1 MIYTLTLNPAIDLF
15 IDTKTMQPN
24 VVNRTESYDIQ
35 ANGKGVNVSFI
46 LKRLGIEN
54 KALGIGGGFTLNYIE
69 EVLDQAEIANDFV
82 HVKDPTRINVFTRV
96 QDENQEYKLVNKG
109 PKTDANQI
117 EQLLTKLRQLNQ
129 DDVLSLSGSFSEGI
143 KPDILVE
150 IAKISETNH
159 VKLVLDTSYSEVMD
173 TLRYHPY
180 LIKPNDHELSS
191 WFGLDQVP
199 DREKLIDMGKT
210 LIKKGARNVLI
221 SLGSE
226 GALFI
231 NDTEILYGNAAKGE
245 VVNTAGSG
253 DTMLGA
259 FLGGLIVGLDGQA
272 NLKRA
277 LAAGSDTAFQSWITD
292 FKNVPNL
299 EAQIQIQLIEEW
311 GK

>member
-109 PKTDANQI
+109 PKTDASQI

-129 DDVLSLSGSFSEGI
+129 NDVLSLSGSFSEGI

-150 IAKISETNH
+150 IAKIAEINH
-159 VKLVLDTSYSEVMD
+159 FKLVLDTSYSEVMD
-173 TLRYHPY
+173 TLRYRPY

-199 DREKLIDMGKT
+199 GREKLIAMGET
-210 LIKKGARNVLI
+210 LIKRGARNVLI

-231 NDTEILYGNAAKGE
+231 NDTEVLYGNAAKGE

>member
-259 FLGGLIVGLDGQA
+259 FLGGLIKGLDGHA

-299 EAQIQIQLIEEW
+299 EAQIQIQLIEER

>member
-150 IAKISETNH
+150 IAKIAEINH
-159 VKLVLDTSYSEVMD
+159 FKLVLDTSYSEVMD

-199 DREKLIDMGKT
+199 GREKLIAMGET
-210 LIKKGARNVLI
+210 LIKRGARNVLI

-231 NDTEILYGNAAKGE
+231 NDTEVLYGNAAKGE

-259 FLGGLIVGLDGQA
+259 FLGGLIKGLDGHA

-299 EAQIQIQLIEEW
+299 EAQIQIQLIKER

>member
-109 PKTDANQI
+109 PKTDASQI

-129 DDVLSLSGSFSEGI
+129 NDVLSLSGSFSEGI

-150 IAKISETNH
+150 IAKIAEINH
-159 VKLVLDTSYSEVMD
+159 FKLVLDTSYSEVMD

-199 DREKLIDMGKT
+199 GREKLIAMGET
-210 LIKKGARNVLI
+210 LIKRGARNVLI

-231 NDTEILYGNAAKGE
+231 NDTEVLYGNAAKGE

>member
-24 VVNRTESYDIQ
+24 VVNRTVSYDIQ

-259 FLGGLIVGLDGQA
+259 FLGGLIKGLDGHA

-299 EAQIQIQLIEEW
+299 EAQIQIQLIEER

>member
-15 IDTKTMQPN
+15 VDTKTMQPN

-109 PKTDANQI
+109 PKTDASQI

-129 DDVLSLSGSFSEGI
+129 NDVLSLSGSFSEGI

-150 IAKISETNH
+150 IAKIAEINH
-159 VKLVLDTSYSEVMD
+159 FKLVLDTSYSEVMD

-199 DREKLIDMGKT
+199 GREKLIAMGET
-210 LIKKGARNVLI
+210 LIKRGARNVLI

-231 NDTEILYGNAAKGE
+231 NDTEVLYGNAAKGE

>member
-24 VVNRTESYDIQ
+24 VVNRTENYDIQ
-35 ANGKGVNVSFI
+35 ANGKGINVSFI

-69 EVLDQAEIANDFV
+69 EVLNQADIQNDFV

-109 PKTDANQI
+109 PQTNSDQVS
-117 EQLLTKLRQLNQ
+117 QLLDKLRQLDE

-143 KPDILVE
+143 QPSILGE
-150 IAKISETNH
+150 IAKIAAAKQF
-159 VKLVLDTSYSEVMD
+159 KLVLDTSYSEVME
-173 TLRYHPY
+173 TLSYHPY

-191 WFGLDQVP
+191 WFGLDHVP
-199 DREKLIDMGKT
+199 NQEKIVAMGKS
-210 LIKKGARNVLI
+210 LVEKGARNVLI
-221 SLGSE
+221 SLGSK

-231 NDTEILYGNAAKGE
+231 NEATVLYGNAAKGD

-259 FLGGLIVGLDGQA
+259 FLGGLITDLDNQA

-299 EAQIQIQLIEEW
+299 EKQIQIQVIEDR

>member
-259 FLGGLIVGLDGQA
+259 FLGGLIKGLDGHA

-299 EAQIQIQLIEEW
+299 EAQIQIQLIKER